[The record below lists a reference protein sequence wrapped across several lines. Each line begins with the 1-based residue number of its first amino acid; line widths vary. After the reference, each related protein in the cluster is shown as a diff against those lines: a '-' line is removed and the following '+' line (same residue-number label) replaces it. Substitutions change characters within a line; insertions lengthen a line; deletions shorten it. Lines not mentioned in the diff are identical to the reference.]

1 MCGDS
6 RSPCADERIRN
17 GLGQHLP
24 MDGAKIREL
33 RTILLFFSV
42 DSIDH
47 VGAPQTIEAR
57 RQPPRRGADGR
68 V

>member
-1 MCGDS
+1 
-6 RSPCADERIRN
+6 
-17 GLGQHLP
+17 